1 MILGQI
7 LGWGMRARFGERAL
21 IGSGPGILARIPSEL
36 CEAPTSGCSV
46 GRLHV
51 YSWPCE
57 VTVPVIIPISRV
69 ITQEGGEPEAVVQ
82 LAECLPSIGP
92 WVTPPAL
99 HKPSMVVCV
108 IPARRSGGRMRNAG
122 SSSVSLVPLLSHQ
135 PPPLSSQGRR

>member
-108 IPARRSGGRMRNAG
+108 IPARRRWRQDEKCRVILSFIGT
-122 SSSVSLVPLLSHQ
+122 SSL
-135 PPPLSSQGRR
+135 PPTTPSIISR

>member
-7 LGWGMRARFGERAL
+7 LGWGMRTRFGERAL

-82 LAECLPSIGP
+82 LAECLPSMGP

-108 IPARRSGGRMRNAG
+108 IPARRRWRQDEKCRVILSFIGT
-122 SSSVSLVPLLSHQ
+122 SSL
-135 PPPLSSQGRR
+135 PPTTPSIISR

>member
-7 LGWGMRARFGERAL
+7 LGWGMRTRFGERAL

-108 IPARRSGGRMRNAG
+108 IPARRRWRQDEKCRVILSFIGT
-122 SSSVSLVPLLSHQ
+122 SSL
-135 PPPLSSQGRR
+135 PPTTPSIISR

>member
-1 MILGQI
+1 MTVEVFDTGSDSGLGDEDPF
-7 LGWGMRARFGERAL
+7 WGKGPHRIRAWDTGKDTFRA
-21 IGSGPGILARIPSEL
+21 S
-36 CEAPTSGCSV
+36 TSGCSV

-57 VTVPVIIPISRV
+57 VAVPVIIPISRV

-99 HKPSMVVCV
+99 HKPSLAVCV
-108 IPARRSGGRMRNAG
+108 IPARRRWRQDEKCRVILSCIGT
-122 SSSVSLVPLLSHQ
+122 SPL
-135 PPPLSSQGRR
+135 PPTTPSIISR

>member
-7 LGWGMRARFGERAL
+7 LGWGMRTRFGERAL

-36 CEAPTSGCSV
+36 CEAPISGCSV

-108 IPARRSGGRMRNAG
+108 IPARRRWRQDEKCRVILSFIGT
-122 SSSVSLVPLLSHQ
+122 SSL
-135 PPPLSSQGRR
+135 PPTTPSIISR